1 MYNKL
6 QSLSPLAR
14 WIVTAA
20 VTLLE
25 ILAPFFPGHPT
36 DTTGT
41 GGAQ

>member
-1 MYNKL
+1 MYTILSKL
-6 QSLSPLAR
+6 PPFAR

-25 ILAPFFPGHPT
+25 ILAPFFPSND
-36 DTTGT
+36 DTAGT